1 MDSKREI
8 FGKNSGNIRENNG
21 KYSGKKR
28 EIFGKK
34 TGNIR
39 EKNGKNSGKWE
50 RDGIG
55 MGIDFVGMGSG
66 WGLKL
71 ENGKG
76 KKRD

>member
-21 KYSGKKR
+21 KYS
-28 EIFGKK
+28 GKK

-76 KKRD
+76 KKWD